1 MIRVATFNIRHGRA
15 ERGGVD
21 LTGLAAAVRGLD
33 AEVLGLQEIDVGVGR
48 SGGVDEAALAAEA
61 AGATA
66 HHFAPALR
74 TGGGW
79 YGVAI
84 AVRGELTDVEDRRL
98 SGTGEPRVVTI
109 ARVVVPA
116 DDRRPAGP
124 VGCTVAVTHL
134 QAPGRGGSGE
144 ARHQLGEVLDALDA
158 HPGPHLLLGD
168 LNLGPA
174 SVGPVLADRG
184 YVAAEHP
191 PTFPAGRPTRRIDWI
206 AVRGGRVDHAWVPD
220 LHASDHRPVV
230 AAITV
235 GSSTRGGP

>member
-48 SGGVDEAALAAEA
+48 SGGVDEAALGAEA

-84 AVRGELTDVEDRRL
+84 AVRGELTDVEGRRL
-98 SGTGEPRVVTI
+98 TGAGEPRVVTI
-109 ARVVVPA
+109 GRVRLA
-116 DDRRPAGP
+116 AHEGP
-124 VGCTVAVTHL
+124 SAPVACTVAVTHL
-134 QAPGRGGSGE
+134 QAPGSGGTRE
-144 ARHQLGEVLDALDA
+144 ARRQLEEVLDAIETR
-158 HPGPHLLLGD
+158 PGPHLLLGD
-168 LNLGPA
+168 LNLGPPA
-174 SVGPVLADRG
+174 VEPVLSDRG

-191 PTFPAGRPTRRIDWI
+191 ATYPARRPSRRIDWI
-206 AVRGGRVDHAWVPD
+206 AVRGGRVEHAWVPD
-220 LHASDHRPVV
+220 VRASDHRPVV
-230 AAITV
+230 AGIV
-235 GSSTRGGP
+235 LGSSTRAAR